1 MGFYVFYVVLLSH
14 LNSFYLLVFVV
25 RNAHCFLQFI
35 VMWSFLFTFGSDP
48 SHPKGEGTVE
58 RDQGRFPDLLNHIM
72 AQGAA
77 VGVHLGVQAG
87 AEARVLGELV
97 EAWVPGHEALI
108 MKTTQG
114 NQMETGLLVHELEE
128 RMFKCLMF

>member
-1 MGFYVFYVVLLSH
+1 
-14 LNSFYLLVFVV
+14 
-25 RNAHCFLQFI
+25 
-35 VMWSFLFTFGSDP
+35 
-48 SHPKGEGTVE
+48 
-58 RDQGRFPDLLNHIM
+58 M

-77 VGVHLGVQAG
+77 VGVQLGVQAG

-114 NQMETGLLVHELEE
+114 NQMETGLLVHEVEE